1 MDGELLN
8 TKNGSHPVSA
18 NCEAVAM
25 ISAENDPLH
34 QPGNPRT
41 QTLLSAIKLEDWEKR
56 AQLRGLI

>member
-1 MDGELLN
+1 MVKERSKM
-8 TKNGSHPVSA
+8 KNGSHPVSA

-34 QPGNPRT
+34 QPGNPGT
-41 QTLLSAIKLEDWEKR
+41 QTLLSAIKLEEWAKR